1 MVDVSAE
8 TRGVFM
14 NSMSFVSAFSLLAA
28 AALSSAAQAETR
40 QNLDLGYFM
49 IGSVET
55 YEIHENG
62 AISEVRPFIRITDP
76 VGTVP
81 SPTPS
86 TSPSPPTAGT
96 VGTPSTPSP
105 APTQSIDGLLAL
117 GKQIWD
123 IIAANR
129 PVVTTST
136 ERVSVVPPGITD
148 WQDLEG
154 WDRPQ
159 MRSFRSIYR
168 NIYGVAMVDFE
179 YRVMFTPKGRREDGK
194 GAFLSGV
201 TILPSALEVGW
212 GYTFNAKGTVASI
225 TNAGS
230 RKNPIAAVEIQMQ
243 WTLDTIFKHDERSF
257 SYYVRGDGVFQE
269 VQ

>member
-1 MVDVSAE
+1 
-8 TRGVFM
+8 M
-14 NSMSFVSAFSLLAA
+14 NSKYLVP
-28 AALSSAAQAETR
+28 ALCVFGTVVLPSAAQAQAR
-40 QNLDLGYFM
+40 QNIDPAYFI

-55 YEIHENG
+55 YEVHDNG
-62 AISEVRPFIRITDP
+62 SMSALRPMIRITDP

-81 SPTPS
+81 SPAPAPS
-86 TSPSPPTAGT
+86 PSASPSPSATA
-96 VGTPSTPSP
+96 SAP
-105 APTQSIDGLLAL
+105 APAPSNGSVLQDIDGLFAL

-123 IIAANR
+123 IIAANH

-159 MRSFRSIYR
+159 MRTFHSVYR
-168 NIYGVAMVDFE
+168 NVYGAAMVDFE

-201 TILPSALEVGW
+201 TILPSALQVGW

-230 RKNPIAAVEIQMQ
+230 RKNPVAAVEIQMQ
-243 WTLDTIFKHDERSF
+243 WTLDTMLAHDERSF
-257 SYYVRGDGVFQE
+257 TYYVRGDGDFQE
-269 VQ
+269 IQ